1 MMNFCRPIK
10 AHNWRIALKI
20 NGYYWSDTESPNTV
34 VNVISVDADNDED
47 AAQVTEMLLK
57 NGCRTVEKGEL
68 KSYGP
73 AS

>member
-1 MMNFCRPIK
+1 V
-10 AHNWRIALKI
+10 LKI
-20 NGYYWSDTESPNTV
+20 NGYYWSDTEHPDTV
-34 VNVISVDADNDED
+34 VNVISVDAENEED

-57 NGCRTVEKGEL
+57 NGCRTVEMGEV